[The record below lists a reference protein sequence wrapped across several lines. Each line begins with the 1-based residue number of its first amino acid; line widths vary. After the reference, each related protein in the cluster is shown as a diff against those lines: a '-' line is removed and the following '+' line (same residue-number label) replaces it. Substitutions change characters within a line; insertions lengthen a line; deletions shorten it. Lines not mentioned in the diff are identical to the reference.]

1 MNHMPVSA
9 PVASSTDPIA
19 LQREILRLKEQ
30 LHRAE
35 RERDY
40 SVLQRRIAEFIH
52 CAIPRG
58 STVLVI
64 SKGDEALLD
73 IAGRRAWHF
82 PRAINGM
89 YAGCYPADSQ
99 EAISHLRRLE
109 SEGAEYLVIPST
121 SFWWLEFYP
130 GLARHLRKRR
140 RLVAYHEGVCL
151 VFRLQSEYREQA
163 ANRELHSNSLLNTAR
178 EMAVQ

>member
-9 PVASSTDPIA
+9 PVASSTDSMA

-35 RERDY
+35 RDRNY
-40 SVLQRRIAEFIH
+40 GVLQRRVVEFIH
-52 CAIPRG
+52 CAVPRG
-58 STVLVI
+58 STVLVV
-64 SKGDEALLD
+64 SKGDDALLD

-82 PRAINGM
+82 PRAVNGM

-99 EAISHLRRLE
+99 EALAHLRRLE

-140 RLVAYHEGVCL
+140 RLVAYHEDVCL
-151 VFRLQSEYREQA
+151 VFRLESQDREPA
-163 ANRELHSNSLLNTAR
+163 ANGELHGNGLPSTLR
-178 EMAVQ
+178 EMAVE